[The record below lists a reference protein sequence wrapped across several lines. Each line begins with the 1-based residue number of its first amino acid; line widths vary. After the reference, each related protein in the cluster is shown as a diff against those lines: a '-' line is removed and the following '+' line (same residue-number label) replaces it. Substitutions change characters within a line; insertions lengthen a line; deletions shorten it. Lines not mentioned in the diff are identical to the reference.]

1 MAGRR
6 ARRRP
11 LRSRP
16 LAARG
21 ERPCARSRPRERR
34 CMPRD
39 RRGPPSPGGLGG
51 RRGCRQG
58 RDSPGGA
65 RRLATREG
73 GASLGR
79 SQAGAAHPRRG
90 PAARRPAGRRRL
102 PAEALAAARHGILP
116 HAVRLGWAGEKIG
129 PVGTDMLWPGR
140 RRAGGIVVDGAG
152 HLAPQRGRAAPLPP
166 SRRRGAAILHRVF
179 RCPSEPAFS
188 QSPRV
193 SSWRGP

>member
-1 MAGRR
+1 MRAPAAERTAMHASRSPRAPLSRR
-6 ARRRP
+6 ARRP
-11 LRSRP
+11 
-16 LAARG
+16 ARL
-21 ERPCARSRPRERR
+21 P
-34 CMPRD
+34 
-39 RRGPPSPGGLGG
+39 
-51 RRGCRQG
+51 QG
-58 RDSPGGA
+58 RDSPA
-65 RRLATREG
+65 APSALATREG

-116 HAVRLGWAGEKIG
+116 HAVRLGGAGEKIG

-140 RRAGGIVVDGAG
+140 RRAGGIVVDDATP
-152 HLAPQRGRAAPLPP
+152 LAPQRGRAAPLPLP